1 MTAFGAFISLEPGV
15 DGLLH
20 ISRLGSGRRINH
32 PREVLSIGQAVT
44 VKIDGIDKE
53 QQRIS
58 LVPEDYTSKAE
69 EDQNYTPPPKDAEPK
84 SMGTF
89 ADLLNKAAKKKR

>member
-1 MTAFGAFISLEPGV
+1 MEPGV

-20 ISRLGSGRRINH
+20 ISRLGAGRRIKH
-32 PREVLSIGQAVT
+32 PREAVSEGQAVT
-44 VKIDGIDKE
+44 VKVEGVDKA

-58 LVPEDYTSKAE
+58 LVPEDYVAKEQE
-69 EDQNYTPPPKDAEPK
+69 EKEAKEWTPPPKDGAPK

-89 ADLLNKAAKKKR
+89 ADLLNKAKKKR